1 MKISQAKTVES
12 GNGPWG
18 WIFPVFSVCCDYISF
33 LYFTVWVRSSH
44 CMSCLWI
51 LSKIRQLLQTEQN
64 SAPSLKPK
72 HRHTK
77 RYNAIKKGSC
87 NFWSEE
93 NTICENKIGAGYE
106 ELSVLRWAQ
115 YRRNLKVKNS
125 GLIWGQSA
133 YFALNIV
140 GLPSSM
146 ILGFP
151 VHIHTTLMIDQN
163 KIWQFLNFSAS
174 ANLSH
179 WIRIKYINSNVS
191 EIPKINT
198 WTFFGGL

>member
-64 SAPSLKPK
+64 SAPSLKNPSTG
-72 HRHTK
+72 RHTK

-133 YFALNIV
+133 YFALNMV
-140 GLPSSM
+140 GRFQAPWYC
-146 ILGFP
+146 FP

-179 WIRIKYINSNVS
+179 WIRIK
-191 EIPKINT
+191 
-198 WTFFGGL
+198 

>member
-1 MKISQAKTVES
+1 MIFVDTPCFWKNFHMLVSHIYFWGVKKLLINTFSRQAGKCDFFHHLTHNMKISQAKTVES

-18 WIFPVFSVCCDYISF
+18 WIFLVFSVCCDYISF

-87 NFWSEE
+87 NFWSFGVEK
-93 NTICENKIGAGYE
+93 TRYVKTKIGAGY

-115 YRRNLKVKNS
+115 
-125 GLIWGQSA
+125 
-133 YFALNIV
+133 
-140 GLPSSM
+140 
-146 ILGFP
+146 
-151 VHIHTTLMIDQN
+151 
-163 KIWQFLNFSAS
+163 
-174 ANLSH
+174 
-179 WIRIKYINSNVS
+179 
-191 EIPKINT
+191 
-198 WTFFGGL
+198 